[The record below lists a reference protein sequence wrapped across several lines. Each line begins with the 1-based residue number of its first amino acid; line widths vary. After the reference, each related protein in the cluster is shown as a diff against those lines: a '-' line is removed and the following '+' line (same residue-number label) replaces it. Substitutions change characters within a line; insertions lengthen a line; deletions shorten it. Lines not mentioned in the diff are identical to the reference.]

1 MSKNV
6 WQRFTTR
13 LLFYWPGIAQAVVQ
27 TPLSLIPPNLQNI
40 LNQKWLKLGT
50 WHFERRFIHLTPT
63 VICHVSHVTC
73 HISRVTCHLIVFFLL
88 LFSLDKGVKLVGGGC
103 VINRPNPLYFVI
115 YSVCE
120 CTVKISNLWVDKA
133 CCWQRCATQTHY
145 GSSSTLGR
153 TMTNLAKLGYISFCL
168 VQLLSKSISMKVFA
182 THYNFTEFV
191 SDELEFEG
199 LTFKSDRQ
207 LPDKKFAEMT
217 ICFRINIDFFNV
229 MGQYSSILELSG
241 NRVSII
247 LKFIRTNLK

>member
-1 MSKNV
+1 MSCV
-6 WQRFTTR
+6 T
-13 LLFYWPGIAQAVVQ
+13 
-27 TPLSLIPPNLQNI
+27 
-40 LNQKWLKLGT
+40 
-50 WHFERRFIHLTPT
+50 
-63 VICHVSHVTC
+63 CHVSHITC
-73 HISRVTCHLIVFFLL
+73 HMSLNCFFSSTFFFGQRGEASWWRVCYQ
-88 LFSLDKGVKLVGGGC
+88 
-103 VINRPNPLYFVI
+103 RANPLYFVI

-153 TMTNLAKLGYISFCL
+153 TMTDLAKLGYISFCL
-168 VQLLSKSISMKVFA
+168 AQLLSKSISMKVFV
-182 THYNFTEFV
+182 TNYNFTGFV

-199 LTFKSDRQ
+199 LTFKSDRL

-247 LKFIRTNLK
+247 LKFIRTNLKRRVFHPSCHPLISLCASIPKKTESWTRHPQKW